1 MTRCAS
7 RLVALLLLAPA
18 LGSAQS
24 IDPTPDWV
32 AVGTGQ
38 GDAAVLA
45 LSDAPDS
52 GVYAAGRFRG
62 EVVFGSFATAAPD
75 TTTAAFLVAL
85 DATGAVRWLRGARAR
100 DGGRIVAT
108 GVSAVGDATG
118 TSDVLVTGYTTTTA
132 SFDRGGGNSGYLF
145 VGAGGPHGFVARY
158 SAEGALRWVVGM
170 VGQSPGAVWP
180 ARVAGANGG
189 ALVVGAFSGTVA
201 WDGGGMVT
209 RTAVGGTDGFAA
221 RYRANGTL
229 ERIET
234 VGGPA
239 DDALTDVVDLPGY
252 PNASWASG
260 TFRGRIVVDGDTLD
274 SRGAADAVAI
284 RFGVD
289 GVPTSTVQVGGPG
302 EETGDGIHASQ
313 FTYPDIVTLAGTFQS
328 DLPVEGDTLRSLGAT
343 DLFLVE
349 VDGDDRT
356 VIRTWQAGG
365 PGTDRLRDVTTVGA
379 FYGDVSG
386 DAYLTAATVE
396 DGATLPFSP
405 LYPPA
410 PALPGFGG
418 TDALVFTLAQYYAHA
433 GGLAGGSGTDRALA
447 VTGLGCDSYGG
458 PICPTAAVGGSFE
471 GPAQFGTRT
480 VQGGPDADAFVAH
493 YPEGVLTPIY
503 ADADPGPQASA
514 RLAVGPNPTRG
525 SATVRLTLDAPA
537 AATVTVTDALGRRV
551 AALHDGDLAAGPVQW
566 MLPAGLAPGVYV
578 VRVTGGADA
587 SVRLVVTR

>member
-132 SFDRGGGNSGYLF
+132 SFDPGGGNSGALY

-158 SAEGALRWVVGM
+158 SAAGVLRWVVGT
-170 VGQSPGAVWP
+170 GGPTLGAVWP
-180 ARVAGANGG
+180 ARVAGVNGG
-189 ALVVGAFSGTVA
+189 ALVVGTFSGSVT
-201 WDGGGMVT
+201 WDGYGGTVT
-209 RTAVGGTDGFAA
+209 RTAVGGTDGFAV

-239 DDALTDVVDLPGY
+239 DDALTDVVAVSY
-252 PNASWASG
+252 PDASWASG
-260 TFRGRIVVDGDTLD
+260 TFRGRIVVAGDTLD

-289 GVPTSTVQVGGPG
+289 GAPTGTVQVGGPG

-328 DLPVEGDTLRSLGAT
+328 DLPVGSDTLRSLGAT

-349 VDGDDRT
+349 VEANDRT

-365 PGTDRLRDVTTVGA
+365 PGADRLRDVATVGA
-379 FYGDVSG
+379 FYGDVFA

-396 DGATLPFSP
+396 DGSTLPFSP

-418 TDALVFTLAQYYAHA
+418 TDALAFTLAQYGDVFAGTVA
-433 GGLAGGSGTDRALA
+433 GGAGTDRAFA
-447 VTGLGCDSYGG
+447 VTGLYCYV
-458 PICPTAAVGGSFE
+458 PACPEAAVGGSFE
-471 GPAQFGTRT
+471 GPAQFGART
-480 VQGGPDADAFVAH
+480 VVGGPDADAFIAH
-493 YPEGVLTPIY
+493 YPQGALTPFY
-503 ADADPGPQASA
+503 VASEPSPDASA
-514 RLAVGPNPTRG
+514 SLAVGPNPTRG

-537 AATVTVTDALGRRV
+537 AVTVTVADALGRRV
-551 AALHDGDLAAGPVQW
+551 AALHDGDLAAGPAQW
-566 MLPAGLAPGVYV
+566 TLPAGLAPGVYV